1 MPYCFIDTIAIA
13 DAAFEATGSTLE
25 EVLLSA
31 WDAALITMVENP
43 ESIEMKSL
51 RRINIAQR
59 EPDLLLHDFLQKLI
73 FYKDAEGE
81 ILRVKALK
89 LMKRKNLYE
98 LDVQLSGEPIDP
110 SRHQM
115 NVDVK
120 AVTFYRLA
128 VEEMREGWRA
138 TVVLDI

>member
-1 MPYCFIDTIAIA
+1 MPYRFIDNIAIA

-31 WDAALITMVENP
+31 WDATLKTMVENP
-43 ESIEMKSL
+43 GSIETKSS
-51 RRINIAQR
+51 RSVSIVQGQ
-59 EPDLLLHDFLQKLI
+59 PDLLLHDFLQKLI
-73 FYKDAEGE
+73 FFKDAKGE
-81 ILRVKALK
+81 ILRVKALE
-89 LMKRKNLYE
+89 LVRMNNLYE
-98 LDVQLSGEPIDP
+98 IKAQLSGERIDP

-128 VEEMREGWRA
+128 VVEHESGWRA
-138 TVVLDI
+138 TVVLDV